1 MPDDRW
7 FNETCRVVWDTGTWA
22 LCMSLPFKSCIVNRE
37 SDSRPVVVTTR
48 LSPWSKTF
56 FCKPTSLTC
65 DSSIPVE
72 ELIDIIFLIVRDDVP
87 EGVVTVSVTSYRPA
101 LPKTTRGLRILASL
115 TYCG

>member
-1 MPDDRW
+1 MPDERW
-7 FNETCRVVWDTGTWA
+7 FNGTFSWGCDTETCA

-56 FCKPTSLTC
+56 FCKPTSPTC

-87 EGVVTVSVTSYRPA
+87 DGVVTVSVTS
-101 LPKTTRGLRILASL
+101 
-115 TYCG
+115 